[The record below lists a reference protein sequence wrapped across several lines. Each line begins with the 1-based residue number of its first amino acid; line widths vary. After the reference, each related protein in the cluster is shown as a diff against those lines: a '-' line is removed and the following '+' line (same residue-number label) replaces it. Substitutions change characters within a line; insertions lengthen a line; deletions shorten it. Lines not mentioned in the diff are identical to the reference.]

1 MSPGTGELV
10 HSQGPV
16 RSTTSVPH
24 ARQRA
29 TDPETTQIL
38 LMIWKGQDG
47 LQGVTRG
54 VMLEGRGARLSK
66 PVP

>member
-16 RSTTSVPH
+16 RSTASVPH

-38 LMIWKGQDG
+38 LMIWSIGKGQDG
-47 LQGVTRG
+47 LQGVTGG
-54 VMLEGRGARLSK
+54 VIYIWFS
-66 PVP
+66 